1 MSLTVIAFALA
12 LLFFVLFLVANAG
25 ARKASTLKGVHE
37 ELAKSQLEERRHREL
52 AANLKTNLGSME
64 KEKNERTR
72 VFMVLLELAR
82 TLSGNI
88 EQEKLPHLLLRIAQQ
103 LFDAEELIFFRPV
116 DDGHVLAA
124 AAQIG
129 VDEKTARSFQ
139 IKAGDGYIG
148 HTATKRV
155 VMTKEDFATE
165 SNLIKQHIETTK
177 EQGISPVLCIPFV
190 QHNMLLGLVAVG
202 RITQRSKE
210 ERNLLLIYQSLGSMA
225 MENARLFDQ
234 LYTKDRMTDL
244 YNWRYFEERAQAELS
259 RSKRFGHKLSFT
271 LLDIDNYKAFTEANG
286 SQAAEKVLTKI
297 GALLNEY
304 VRRIDISCRMSEDS
318 FAVALLETERIQAV
332 QFAEKIKKII
342 EEQLAG
348 IDQAFA
354 SQRLTVSLAVMTFPD
369 DGFTMAEMFEA
380 AEKKLKEA
388 QAKGGSVII
397 KNISEETAS

>member
-1 MSLTVIAFALA
+1 MTMTMIAF
-12 LLFFVLFLVANAG
+12 G
-25 ARKASTLKGVHE
+25 
-37 ELAKSQLEERRHREL
+37 L
-52 AANLKTNLGSME
+52 AALFGVLWLVCIGGSGKKAADAKGAQEQLARLQMEDRRQSDMVKNLKTNMATLE

-88 EQEKLPHLLLRIAQQ
+88 EQEKLPNLLLRIAQQ

-129 VDEKTARSFQ
+129 VDEKTARSLN
-139 IKAGDGYIG
+139 IKVGDGYLG
-148 HTATKRV
+148 HCAAKRL

-165 SNLIKQHIETTK
+165 SNLIKQHVEATK
-177 EQGISPVLCIPFV
+177 ESGIAPILCLPLV
-190 QHNMLLGLVAVG
+190 QHNVLLGLVSIG
-202 RITQRSKE
+202 KISQRSKE
-210 ERNLLLIYQSLGSMA
+210 ESNMLMIYQSLGSMA
-225 MENARLFDQ
+225 MENARMFGQ

-244 YNWRYFEERAQAELS
+244 FNWRYFEERAQAELS

-271 LLDIDNYKAFTEANG
+271 LLDLDNFKAFTEANG
-286 SQAAEKVLTKI
+286 TQASEKVLAKV

-304 VRRIDISCRMSEDS
+304 VRKIDVSCRMSEDS
-318 FAVALLETERIQAV
+318 FAVALLETERVQAI

-342 EEQLAG
+342 EESLSN

-354 SQRLTVSLAVMTFPD
+354 SQSLTVSLAVMTFPD
-369 DGFTMAEMFEA
+369 DGFTMAEMFDSA
-380 AEKKLKEA
+380 AKKLAEA
-388 QAKGGSVII
+388 QAKGGSKII
-397 KNISEETAS
+397 RNITEETA